1 VKITTYDLIK
11 VTQANGN
18 IHVDGGADH
27 GGTAMLILEISYRHL
42 TFDVLHL
49 IWRAVWAA
57 EHVAIIGPADV
68 KHETAEYLAEQAGQ
82 LTGTGPT
89 DADDAIAE
97 AEAYGEILADIAR
110 FRKENGQ

>member
-1 VKITTYDLIK
+1 MKITTYDLIK
-11 VTQANGN
+11 VTNNGDT
-18 IHVDGGADH
+18 IHVNGGADH